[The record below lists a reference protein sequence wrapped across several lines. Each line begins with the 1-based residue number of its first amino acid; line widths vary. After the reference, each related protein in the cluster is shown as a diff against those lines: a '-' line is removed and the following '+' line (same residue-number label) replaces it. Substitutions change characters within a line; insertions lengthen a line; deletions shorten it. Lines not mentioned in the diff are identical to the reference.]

1 MKFVRKMYDW
11 VLSWA
16 ETPYGTTALA
26 VLAFAEA
33 SFFPIP
39 PDVLLVALSVG
50 KRRRALWFAFVC
62 SVASLFGGLAG
73 YAIGW
78 GLWGA
83 VDQFFFAYI
92 PGFTVD
98 VFDKV
103 KDLYAENGFII
114 VFTAAFTPI
123 PYKVITIAAGVCK
136 INLPLFLLAS
146 VVGRSM
152 RFFLVAGLIYIFG
165 EKIRDFIDKWFNLLS
180 ILFVIL
186 LVAGFAAL
194 KLLGH

>member
-103 KDLYAENGFII
+103 KDLYAENGFVI